1 MGSIKVIR
9 IEKKIKAN
17 YQLCGVI
24 LKYARVMPLD
34 FKLTNVFFVIQLRGF
49 KKKWGKEYSIA

>member
-9 IEKKIKAN
+9 IEKKLKQN
-17 YQLCGVI
+17 YQLCGVTI
-24 LKYARVMPLD
+24 KYARVMPLD
-34 FKLTNVFFVIQLRGF
+34 FRLTNVFFVIQLRGL